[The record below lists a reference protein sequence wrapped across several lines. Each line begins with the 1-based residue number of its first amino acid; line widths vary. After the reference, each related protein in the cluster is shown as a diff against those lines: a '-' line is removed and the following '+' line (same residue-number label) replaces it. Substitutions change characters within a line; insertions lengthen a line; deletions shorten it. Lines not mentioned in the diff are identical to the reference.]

1 MKLLFW
7 MTWKYF
13 GFLVSELQSVSGDY
27 RLFLEFWWEIIWSF
41 SFYLSWVSLML
52 MFAVR
57 EGYGIIWQS
66 NASIRLQRCSHW
78 ESWQDKLNIKR
89 EIKFLTILRERS
101 DDNNAEGSS
110 QSQQSH
116 RFFSILFFSIFFNQ
130 SVSQTGQSKA
140 LESLTHYLLSDV
152 MWWASQHQSVG

>member
-1 MKLLFW
+1 MKSINVGKRTMKLLFW

-41 SFYLSWVSLML
+41 SFYLSRVSLML
-52 MFAVR
+52 MFVVR

-78 ESWQDKLNIKR
+78 ESWQDKLNIKTK
-89 EIKFLTILRERS
+89 IKFLTILRERS

-116 RFFSILFFSIFFNQ
+116 RFFSILFVLFYI
-130 SVSQTGQSKA
+130 
-140 LESLTHYLLSDV
+140 L
-152 MWWASQHQSVG
+152 